1 MNSYNSLIVSG
12 NYCNGRNVGLAPFS
26 EGDRYAT
33 KWKATGTKFAYKCAR
48 RLYDDFDPI
57 LSCNII
63 DVYGLR

>member
-1 MNSYNSLIVSG
+1 MQQNGKLQEQNLLI
-12 NYCNGRNVGLAPFS
+12 
-26 EGDRYAT
+26 
-33 KWKATGTKFAYKCAR
+33 KCAR